1 MYTKE
6 VAIAGIVLLEA
17 EALWL
22 GINGVLLAGVIAVIA
37 GIAGYGVRQ
46 LVEKR

>member
-1 MYTKE
+1 MYVKE

-22 GINGVLLAGVIAVIA
+22 GYNGVILAGVIAIIA
-37 GIAGYGVRQ
+37 GLAGYKIRMAG
-46 LVEKR
+46 EKK